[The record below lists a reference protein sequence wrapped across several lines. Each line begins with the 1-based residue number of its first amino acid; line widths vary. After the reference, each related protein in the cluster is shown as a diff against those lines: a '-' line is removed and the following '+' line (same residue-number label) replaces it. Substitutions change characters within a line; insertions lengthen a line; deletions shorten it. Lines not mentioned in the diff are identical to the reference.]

1 MEKEQ
6 LLEKR
11 IAVLMGGR
19 SGERQVS
26 LRSGARITAALR
38 TAWRRCSDN

>member
-1 MEKEQ
+1 MGKEQ

-11 IAVLMGGR
+11 IAVLMGGK

-38 TAWRRCSDN
+38 TAWCKCNDN